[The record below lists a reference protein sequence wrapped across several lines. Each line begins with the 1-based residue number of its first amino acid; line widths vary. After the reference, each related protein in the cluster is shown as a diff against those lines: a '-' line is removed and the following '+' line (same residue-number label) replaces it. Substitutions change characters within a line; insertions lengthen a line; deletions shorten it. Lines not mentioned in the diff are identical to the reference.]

1 MLIQKHI
8 KISDILGWATDFLTG
23 YNISSPSL
31 DAQVLL
37 SYVLGINR
45 MDLYLNL
52 RQIMTED
59 ESRRYENLIKKR
71 AKRIPVAYLIG
82 EKEFMGLSFLV
93 NEDVLIPRPETEIL
107 VELILNRIGKL
118 NEKRY
123 VIIDLGTG
131 SGNIA
136 VSLAK
141 FIENADIYAIDIS
154 KAALN
159 TAGKNA
165 QRQEVGHKINFIQGN
180 MFESLNQFNIKD
192 RADFVISNPPYIKTD
207 ILKSLQPEIGF
218 EPRIALDGGKDGL
231 DFYERIISG
240 AYFYLKEN
248 GYLALEIA
256 DGQVLMIKEMVDK
269 FNGFFDI
276 EIVKDYAGI
285 DRIIIAK
292 KSSDLEMEKGRWRR
306 L

>member
-292 KSSDLEMEKGRWRR
+292 KSSDLETERDRWRR